1 MIEEHLMARAL
12 IAFVFLGLAT
22 VALAMAAHMGGA

>member
-1 MIEEHLMARAL
+1 MIEEHLMARPL

-22 VALAMAAHMGGA
+22 VAVAMAAHLGA

>member
-12 IAFVFLGLAT
+12 IAFVLVGLAT
-22 VALAMAAHMGGA
+22 VAFAVAAHIGS